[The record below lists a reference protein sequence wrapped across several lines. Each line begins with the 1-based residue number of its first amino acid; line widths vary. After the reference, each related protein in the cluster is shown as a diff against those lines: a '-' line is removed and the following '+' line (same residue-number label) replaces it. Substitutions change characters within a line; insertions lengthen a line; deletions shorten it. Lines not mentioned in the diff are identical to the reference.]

1 MTALD
6 LDPAAARGGEVV
18 CVCGPFPESEPA
30 LSGEVWRL
38 SAAFA
43 LAILAQ
49 ALILMALP
57 VAGAYSA
64 PHPALANL
72 PYALVFLGA
81 ASAGVPASLLLDK
94 FGRRAAF
101 ALGAS
106 FGVAGGFV
114 SAWAIA
120 YRQFPE
126 LCVGAAWLGIAQGF
140 ALFYR
145 HAAAI
150 AHVGGSR
157 SALLVLLG
165 GVGGGLA
172 APFAVHLCHAALG
185 PFADAGLA
193 ALAGAASLLAL
204 PLLINLPHR
213 FLDARRPAPAYA
225 PRRRFFWLAT
235 AAGAAAWFAMTHV
248 MTRAP
253 SGLIEC
259 GLAPAA
265 VGGVAASHLI
275 VMYAP
280 MAIASRWPRAFSA
293 PLSLAVGV
301 GAALFSIALS
311 RVAPLEITTSLF
323 LAGFGWSLAQIGA
336 GRLLYDGPPLSKI
349 ALGSHDAL
357 ILAAALLGVLAA

>member
-1 MTALD
+1 MTAFD
-6 LDPAAARGGEVV
+6 LDPAAARGGELV
-18 CVCGPFPESEPA
+18 CVCGPSPKSELA
-30 LSGEVWRL
+30 LGGEVWRL

-49 ALILMALP
+49 ALMLMALP
-57 VAGAYSA
+57 VAGGYLA
-64 PHPALANL
+64 PHRALANL

-81 ASAGVPASLLLDK
+81 AGAGVPASLLLDR

-114 SAWAIA
+114 SVWAIV

-150 AHVGGSR
+150 AHAGGAR

-165 GVGGGLA
+165 GVGGGLL
-172 APFAVHLCHAALG
+172 APLAVHLCHAALG

-213 FLDARRPAPAYA
+213 FREARLREAADAPGKS
-225 PRRRFFWLAT
+225 FWLAT
-235 AAGAAAWFAMTHV
+235 AAAATAWFVMTHV

-253 SGLIEC
+253 AGLIEC
-259 GLAPAA
+259 GLAPGAI
-265 VGGVAASHLI
+265 GGVAASHFIL
-275 VMYAP
+275 MYAP
-280 MAIASRWPRAFSA
+280 MAIAARWPRVISA
-293 PLSLAVGV
+293 PQALVVGV
-301 GAALFSIALS
+301 GAALFSIALG
-311 RVAPLEITTSLF
+311 RVAPLEIMTSLV

-336 GRLLYDGPPLSKI
+336 SRLLYDGPSLSKI
-349 ALGSHDAL
+349 ALGFHDAL
-357 ILAAALLGVLAA
+357 ILGAALLGVLAA

>member
-1 MTALD
+1 MTAFD
-6 LDPAAARGGEVV
+6 LDPAAARGGELV
-18 CVCGPFPESEPA
+18 CVCGPSPTSELA
-30 LSGEVWRL
+30 LGGEIWRL
-38 SAAFA
+38 STAFG

-49 ALILMALP
+49 ALMLVALP
-57 VAGAYSA
+57 VAGGYSA
-64 PHPALANL
+64 PHRALANL

-81 ASAGVPASLLLDK
+81 ASAGVPASLLLDR

-114 SAWAIA
+114 SAWAIVH
-120 YRQFPE
+120 RQFPV

-150 AHVGGSR
+150 SHAGGAR

-165 GVGGGLA
+165 GVGGGLL
-172 APFAVHLCHAALG
+172 APIAVHLCHAALG

-193 ALAGAASLLAL
+193 ALAAAACLLAL

-213 FLDARRPAPAYA
+213 FLKAQRQAAADAPGG
-225 PRRRFFWLAT
+225 FFWLAT
-235 AAGAAAWFAMTHV
+235 AAAATAWFAMTHA

-253 SGLIEC
+253 SGLIAC
-259 GLAPAA
+259 GLAPGV

-275 VMYAP
+275 LMYAP
-280 MAIASRWPRAFSA
+280 MAIASRWPQAVSA
-293 PLSLAVGV
+293 PLALTVGV
-301 GAALFSIALS
+301 GVALFSIALS
-311 RVAPLEITTSLF
+311 RVAPLEIMTSLF
-323 LAGFGWSLAQIGA
+323 LAGFGWSLTQIGA
-336 GRLLYDGPPLSKI
+336 SRLLYDRPPPSKI
-349 ALGSHDAL
+349 ALGFHDTL
-357 ILAAALLGVLAA
+357 ILAAALLGVLAT